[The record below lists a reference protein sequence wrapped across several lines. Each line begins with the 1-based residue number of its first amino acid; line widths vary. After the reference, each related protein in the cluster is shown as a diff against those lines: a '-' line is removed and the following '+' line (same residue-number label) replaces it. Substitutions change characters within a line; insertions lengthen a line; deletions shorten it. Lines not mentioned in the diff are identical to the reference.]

1 MYMHINVHAC
11 TSMYIYVDRCIQI
24 PMYVYVHICT
34 YMYISV
40 HICTYMYKYV
50 HICTYLYIHVHIC
63 AYTYMYVFLHS
74 VTLSDMALPSRPLLV
89 QTFASWTVKLWLL
102 VQVFVR
108 SLLYFHISPSFH
120 IAISRRCLRGLRL
133 LPLLFNDAYMDLGMR
148 LPWIHFLPIFCCT
161 VPYQKVFQQRAERA

>member
-1 MYMHINVHAC
+1 MYVHAC
-11 TSMYIYVDRCIQI
+11 TYRYIFVRVCTHMYIDVHTCIYMCIHLHICAYMYIYVQ
-24 PMYVYVHICT
+24 ICT

-40 HICTYMYKYV
+40 HTCTYMCIYV
-50 HICTYLYIHVHIC
+50 HVCISAL
-63 AYTYMYVFLHS
+63 S

-89 QTFASWTVKLWLL
+89 HTFASWTVKLWLL
-102 VQVFVR
+102 VQEFVR
-108 SLLYFHISPSFH
+108 SLLYFHISPSVH

-148 LPWIHFLPIFCCT
+148 LPWFHFLPIFCCT